1 LSELNDVLAKAMV
14 QAYKQGIETMREEL
28 AQAVQDERNR
38 IILDLQKDA
47 VVSTQ
52 IPVEWLDHIVRIVEG

>member
-1 LSELNDVLAKAMV
+1 VSELNDVLAKAMV

-28 AQAVQDERNR
+28 VKAVQDERNR

>member
-1 LSELNDVLAKAMV
+1 MSDLNEVLAKAMV

>member
-1 LSELNDVLAKAMV
+1 MSDLNEVLAKAMV

-28 AQAVQDERNR
+28 VKAVQDERNR
-38 IILDLQKDA
+38 IILELQKDA
-47 VVSTQ
+47 VISTQ

>member
-1 LSELNDVLAKAMV
+1 MSELNDVLAKAMV

-28 AQAVQDERNR
+28 VKAVQDERNR

>member
-1 LSELNDVLAKAMV
+1 MSELNDVLAKAMV